1 MANKQITFETFMLS
15 TDRQLSF
22 QREVAYTND
31 VNSVQLSFVIKD
43 LVDLTAYTPNVLL
56 YMRDGSFYQITTGI
70 TKTGTT
76 VSYTLKD
83 NEGKHNGLVRVQ
95 LILIS
100 GTTELASANHEFR
113 IEAGL
118 DTVVATEVM
127 IQDWTTLTTE
137 ARAFLDTAEADEQAR
152 QSNEQARIASEGQ
165 RETNETNRNQ
175 AESSRVS
182 AEEQRAINEQARIN
196 DGVARNKELTD
207 SRFSGF
213 SGHTYDNLGQRLDT
227 MESAGLT
234 NAIVD
239 FTNAP
244 GSKALIAG
252 TRENGFYGF
261 VQPRDFGKIESNPES
276 NQAFNGANLA
286 LNIGLST
293 GTSINSETAWMKFS
307 RRGEIYLVP
316 VKPLRHSVTWNAIYN
331 QGAVYG
337 TDGVGVNPPNGRAG
351 NRLSV
356 VGGAFTI
363 SRSAA
368 DGFLQPNA
376 VLGAVGQTIVARGFS
391 NAANN
396 GEFVIQTIT
405 DTAITVAATLV
416 DEASAPRAS
425 IYEKTRAVNQ
435 NRDVVIGGN
444 RYRVQLLKGSAQD
457 PLNSF
462 ADADRDMVGPESEWN
477 HLILP
482 MHERAKLQNW
492 RFPAHA
498 GTTENWGLGLTDAD
512 LVTHG
517 DFGLGSFS
525 WTQETSNVDPYRRVL
540 RGHHGVSHG
549 SNDNSWGSWNALG
562 WRPILR
568 LLP

>member
-56 YMRDGSFYQITTGI
+56 YMLDGSFYQITTGI
-70 TKTGTT
+70 AKTGTT
-76 VSYTLKD
+76 VSYTLKG

-100 GTTELASANHEFR
+100 GTTELASAKHEFR

-137 ARAFLDTAEADEQAR
+137 AREFLDAAQVAEQAR
-152 QSNEQARIASEGQ
+152 QSNEQARIVSESQ

-182 AEEQRAINEQARIN
+182 AEEQRAINEQARII
-196 DGVARNKELTD
+196 DAAARNKELTD
-207 SRFSGF
+207 SRFSGY

-261 VQPRDFGKIESNPES
+261 VQPQDFGKIESNPEL

-286 LNIGLST
+286 LNIGLSG

-307 RRGEIYLVP
+307 RRGEIYFVP
-316 VKPLRHSVTWNAIYN
+316 VKPLRHSVTWNGIYN

-337 TDGVGVNPPNGRAG
+337 TGGVGVNPPNGRAG

-356 VGGAFTI
+356 VNGAFTI
-363 SRSAA
+363 NAA
-368 DGFLQPNA
+368 ANDGFLRSSA
-376 VLGAVGQTIVARGFS
+376 VLGAVGQTIVTRGFS

-405 DTAITVAATLV
+405 DTTITVAATLV
-416 DEASAPRAS
+416 NEAGAPRAS
-425 IYEKTRAVNQ
+425 IYERTRAVNQ

-492 RFPAHA
+492 RFPAYA
-498 GTTENWGLGLTDAD
+498 GTTEDWGIGLTDAD
-512 LVTHG
+512 LITHHTE
-517 DFGLGSFS
+517 GLGSYV
-525 WTQETSNVDPYRRVL
+525 WCQETSDDTSYRRVL
-540 RGHHGVSHG
+540 RGNLGASYG
-549 SNDNSWGSWNALG
+549 DQNGSWATGTTFG
-562 WRPILR
+562 WRPVLR

>member
-31 VNSVQLSFVIKD
+31 VNSVQLSFDIKD

-70 TKTGTT
+70 VKTGTT
-76 VSYTLKD
+76 VSYTLKG
-83 NEGKHNGLVRVQ
+83 NEGKHNGMVRVQ
-95 LILIS
+95 LILID
-100 GTTELASANHEFR
+100 GTTELASAKHEFR

-127 IQDWTTLTTE
+127 IQDWTTLTRE
-137 ARAFLDTAEADEQAR
+137 AREFLDAAKADEQAR
-152 QSNEQARIASEGQ
+152 QSNEQARIVSEGQ

-182 AEEQRAINEQARIN
+182 AEEQRAINEQARID
-196 DGVARNKELTD
+196 DGVARNKELSD
-207 SRFSGF
+207 SRFSGY

-261 VQPRDFGKIESNPES
+261 VQPREFGRIESNPEL

-286 LNIGLST
+286 LNIGLSA

-307 RRGEIYLVP
+307 RRGEIYFVP
-316 VKPLRHSVTWNAIYN
+316 VKPLRHSATWNAIYN

-337 TDGVGVNPPNGRAG
+337 TGGVGVNPPYGRAG
-351 NRLSV
+351 HRLSV
-356 VGGAFTI
+356 VNGAFTI
-363 SRSAA
+363 NAA
-368 DGFLQPNA
+368 ANDGFLRSGA
-376 VLGAVGQTIVARGFS
+376 VLGAVGQTIVTRGFS

-405 DTAITVAATLV
+405 DTAITVAAALV
-416 DEASAPRAS
+416 DEAGAPRAS

-435 NRDVVIGGN
+435 NRDVVVGGN
-444 RYRVQLLKGSAQD
+444 RYRVQLLKGAAQD

-462 ADADRDMVGPESEWN
+462 ADVDRDMVGPESEWN

-492 RFPAHA
+492 RFPTHA
-498 GTTENWGLGLTDAD
+498 GTTEDWGIGLTDAD
-512 LVTHG
+512 LITHYE
-517 DFGLGSFS
+517 FGTGSYT
-525 WTQETSNVDPYRRVL
+525 WCQETNDETPYRRVI
-540 RGHHGVSHG
+540 RGFHGASNGSHYP
-549 SNDNSWGSWNALG
+549 SWYEWNEIG
-562 WRPILR
+562 WRPVLR
-568 LLP
+568 LLS